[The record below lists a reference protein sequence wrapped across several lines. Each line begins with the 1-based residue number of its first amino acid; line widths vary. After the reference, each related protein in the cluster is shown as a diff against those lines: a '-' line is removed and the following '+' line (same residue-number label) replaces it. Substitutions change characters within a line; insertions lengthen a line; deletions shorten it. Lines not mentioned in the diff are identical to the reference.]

1 MSRNRGITNDFLM
14 SRADKILKNSD
25 RINQQRKLKEDQEKV
40 QLWLDNGNG
49 SQVRRSNRSRIEPS
63 WHKLFDST
71 SKIKSKV
78 RYIAVRIFDPKME
91 IVCMLLGTL

>member
-1 MSRNRGITNDFLM
+1 MSRNRGITNDFLV
-14 SRADKILKNSD
+14 SRAHKIMKNSD

-40 QLWLDNGNG
+40 KLWLDNGNG
-49 SQVRRSNRSRIEPS
+49 SQVRRSNRNRIEPS

-78 RYIAVRIFDPKME
+78 RYVMVRIFGPRMQ
-91 IVCMLLGTL
+91 IICM